1 MGATISKEVDIELEY
16 REICEAVSD
25 LSSREQLELVNDCEL
40 LNQESVIDYIENCS
54 EGDIQ
59 EIVQRCN
66 LVSDDLIENY
76 ISEMSTDQVKDL
88 ITDTQHRVLFENNLS
103 EQDQKLLDVCKL
115 YLTDE
120 QIKILTE
127 KHQDISFVVKALL
140 GVVK

>member
-1 MGATISKEVDIELEY
+1 MGATISKEVYIELEY
-16 REICEAVSD
+16 REIREAVSD
-25 LSSREQLELVNDCEL
+25 LNSREQLELVNDCEL

-103 EQDQKLLDVCKL
+103 EQDQKLLDVCKK

-120 QIKILTE
+120 QIKTIIE
-127 KHQDISFVVKALL
+127 KHEDIASVVK
-140 GVVK
+140 VVFSLVK